1 MVDVIARARLQPFQ
15 ACGGRAPALP
25 FAYIHFIRP
34 ANRVCPSSHQRRRRR
49 LLGILIDSS
58 LGVDC
63 SMLCSMSPIPAP
75 APVTRH
81 LSPQAD
87 CFHLATRARRRTVRQ
102 GAGSPRAQHT
112 SAAAYSA
119 EPEPLAEVGGWEWLE
134 RSELMIGMEGMQKL
148 RDAHVLVVGLGGVG
162 SWCAEF
168 LARSGVGSLTLMDG
182 DCVDSSNRN
191 RQLLAL
197 SSTIGQS
204 KAHVR
209 LLPS

>member
-1 MVDVIARARLQPFQ
+1 M
-15 ACGGRAPALP
+15 
-25 FAYIHFIRP
+25 
-34 ANRVCPSSHQRRRRR
+34 
-49 LLGILIDSS
+49 
-58 LGVDC
+58 
-63 SMLCSMSPIPAP
+63 
-75 APVTRH
+75 
-81 LSPQAD
+81 
-87 CFHLATRARRRTVRQ
+87 
-102 GAGSPRAQHT
+102 
-112 SAAAYSA
+112 
-119 EPEPLAEVGGWEWLE
+119 GGWEWLE